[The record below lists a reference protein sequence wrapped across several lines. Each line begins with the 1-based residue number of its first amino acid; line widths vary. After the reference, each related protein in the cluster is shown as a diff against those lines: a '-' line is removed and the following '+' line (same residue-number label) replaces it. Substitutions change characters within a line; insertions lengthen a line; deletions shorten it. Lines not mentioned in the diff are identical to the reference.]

1 MNGAKNQERH
11 GKRRE
16 QGEPMDRSLFPPF
29 AVPAVNSSRGSLFP
43 PFNLSAVH
51 S

>member
-16 QGEPMDRSLFPPF
+16 QGERMDRSLFPPF
-29 AVPAVNSSRGSLFP
+29 AVPAVNSSRRSLLA
-43 PFNLSAVH
+43 PFTLSAVH